1 MCVGLQIIFNLQ
13 YTWRYSEEII
23 ITFDDDHKAPDKL
36 TTDTIDESSQVQAD
50 ASSSDNTELQIH
62 LVNHQPKDSENTNKS
77 KNDEQSA
84 GDEPPSSSSNKKTSM
99 EDDTPVLGLRFSNV
113 ITDEHSV
120 NNFENADED
129 EGDLLGDNL
138 E

>member
-1 MCVGLQIIFNLQ
+1 V
-13 YTWRYSEEII
+13 

-36 TTDTIDESSQVQAD
+36 TTDTTDESSQVQANI
-50 ASSSDNTELQIH
+50 SSSGNTELQTH
-62 LVNHQPKDSENTNKS
+62 LVNHQPKDSENFNKS

-84 GDEPPSSSSNKKTSM
+84 GDEPPSSSRDNKKTST